1 MYDQIYINGVGF
13 MTLVAVT
20 AAEQSR
26 GLMFAEWPPPVMC
39 FPYKRAEVRKFWMKN
54 TISPLDIIFCNDQ
67 RVVGI
72 YRGEPLSNAMIGP
85 NEPTDLV
92 IELPAG
98 TVEEHGIRVGQPVS
112 LSCSPDTAA
121 RMVRFS

>member
-1 MYDQIYINGVGF
+1 VPDRVYINGIGF
-13 MTLVAVT
+13 STLVAVT
-20 AAEQSR
+20 AAEQER
-26 GLMFAEWPPPVMC
+26 GLMGIKWPPPVMC

-54 TISPLDIIFCNDQ
+54 TISPLDIVFCNDH

-85 NEPTDLV
+85 EQPSDLV
-92 IELPAG
+92 VELPAG

-112 LSCSPDTAA
+112 VNYSADTTA
-121 RMVRFS
+121 RLIRWS